1 MIIEYAKSLV
11 IPEDEYEKWL
21 YRVERIK
28 NKLDGHYYGGDTKG
42 SIVIVGSVG
51 RLTAITKT
59 SDYDVLY
66 ILPNEVLKRF
76 NKYEGNGQSALLQE
90 VKNIIKERSDFK
102 CRKAK

>member
-51 RLTAITKT
+51 RLTAITKIII
-59 SDYDVLY
+59 Y
-66 ILPNEVLKRF
+66 ILILF
-76 NKYEGNGQSALLQE
+76 ILLFTS
-90 VKNIIKERSDFK
+90 NIVI
-102 CRKAK
+102 RKKLTK